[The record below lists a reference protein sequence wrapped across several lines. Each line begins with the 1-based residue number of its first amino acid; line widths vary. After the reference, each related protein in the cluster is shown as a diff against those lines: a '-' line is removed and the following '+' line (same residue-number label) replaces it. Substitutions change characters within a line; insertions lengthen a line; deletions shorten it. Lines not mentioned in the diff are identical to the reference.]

1 MNLCVPLEVVLP
13 TPQNSHRHSYPTL
26 LQSFPGMSTLLVG
39 VVGKWTWSLNDI
51 LVFSSLVAF
60 VFIVLACSLMW
71 TTRPVIK
78 KESPEQRA
86 ERRRSSWAPIQPENV
101 VDSNKSK
108 GSNSS
113 KTKEKKKLGK
123 KERLKDLERGTSELS
138 NSFEGESLLGEQLG
152 YFL

>member
-1 MNLCVPLEVVLP
+1 
-13 TPQNSHRHSYPTL
+13 
-26 LQSFPGMSTLLVG
+26 MSTLLLG

-86 ERRRSSWAPIQPENV
+86 ERRRSSWAPLQPEIV
-101 VDSNKSK
+101 GGSNKSK
-108 GSNSS
+108 LSNSS

-152 YFL
+152 YFLLVMTVH

>member
-1 MNLCVPLEVVLP
+1 
-13 TPQNSHRHSYPTL
+13 
-26 LQSFPGMSTLLVG
+26 MSALLVG

-71 TTRPVIK
+71 TTRPVVK

-86 ERRRSSWAPIQPENV
+86 ERRRSSWAPLQPENTV
-101 VDSNKSK
+101 GSVKSK
-108 GSNSS
+108 GSASS

-152 YFL
+152 YILLVTTVYCAAKF

>member
-1 MNLCVPLEVVLP
+1 
-13 TPQNSHRHSYPTL
+13 
-26 LQSFPGMSTLLVG
+26 MSAVLVG
-39 VVGKWTWSLNDI
+39 VIGKWTWSLNDI

-71 TTRPVIK
+71 TTRPVVK

-86 ERRRSSWAPIQPENV
+86 ERRRSSWAPLQQENTV
-101 VDSNKSK
+101 GSVKSK
-108 GSNSS
+108 GSASS

-152 YFL
+152 

>member
-1 MNLCVPLEVVLP
+1 
-13 TPQNSHRHSYPTL
+13 
-26 LQSFPGMSTLLVG
+26 MSAVLVG

-60 VFIVLACSLMW
+60 VLIVVACSLMW
-71 TTRPVIK
+71 TTRPVMK
-78 KESPEQRA
+78 KEIPEQRA
-86 ERRRSSWAPIQPENV
+86 ERRRSSWAPIQPENAGG
-101 VDSNKSK
+101 SNKSK

-113 KTKEKKKLGK
+113 KSKEKKKLGK

-152 YFL
+152 YILSGHCSFGLSNFDEFY

>member
-1 MNLCVPLEVVLP
+1 
-13 TPQNSHRHSYPTL
+13 
-26 LQSFPGMSTLLVG
+26 MSTLLLG

-86 ERRRSSWAPIQPENV
+86 ERRRSSWAPLQPEIV
-101 VDSNKSK
+101 GGSSKSK
-108 GSNSS
+108 LSNSS

-152 YFL
+152 FLLIIDHCLLLLIRL

>member
-1 MNLCVPLEVVLP
+1 
-13 TPQNSHRHSYPTL
+13 
-26 LQSFPGMSTLLVG
+26 MSTLLLG

-86 ERRRSSWAPIQPENV
+86 ERRRSSWAPLQPEIV
-101 VDSNKSK
+101 GGSSKSK
-108 GSNSS
+108 LSNSS

-152 YFL
+152 FLLIIDHCLFLLIKLRRDPLIIYLDTL

>member
-1 MNLCVPLEVVLP
+1 
-13 TPQNSHRHSYPTL
+13 
-26 LQSFPGMSTLLVG
+26 MSTLLLG
-39 VVGKWTWSLNDI
+39 VIGKWTWSLNDI

-86 ERRRSSWAPIQPENV
+86 ERRRSSWAPLQPEV
-101 VDSNKSK
+101 AGGSSKSK
-108 GSNSS
+108 VSNSS
-113 KTKEKKKLGK
+113 KTKEKKRLGK

-152 YFL
+152 YLLIIDHCLFLLIKLRLDPLTIYLDSL

>member
-1 MNLCVPLEVVLP
+1 
-13 TPQNSHRHSYPTL
+13 
-26 LQSFPGMSTLLVG
+26 MSTLLLG

-78 KESPEQRA
+78 KETPEQRA
-86 ERRRSSWAPIQPENV
+86 ERRRSSWAPLQPEIAGG
-101 VDSNKSK
+101 SSKSK
-108 GSNSS
+108 VSNSS

-152 YFL
+152 YLLIIDHCLLIKLRLDPLTIYLDSL

>member
-1 MNLCVPLEVVLP
+1 
-13 TPQNSHRHSYPTL
+13 
-26 LQSFPGMSTLLVG
+26 MSTLLLG

-86 ERRRSSWAPIQPENV
+86 ERRRSSWAPLQPEV
-101 VDSNKSK
+101 AGGSSKSK
-108 GSNSS
+108 VSNSS
-113 KTKEKKKLGK
+113 KTKEKKRLGK

-152 YFL
+152 YLLIIDHCLFLLIKLRLDPLTIYLDSL

>member
-1 MNLCVPLEVVLP
+1 
-13 TPQNSHRHSYPTL
+13 
-26 LQSFPGMSTLLVG
+26 MSTLLLG

-86 ERRRSSWAPIQPENV
+86 ERRRSSWDPLQPEIV
-101 VDSNKSK
+101 GGSNKSK
-108 GSNSS
+108 LSNSS

-123 KERLKDLERGTSELS
+123 KERLQDLERGTSELS

-152 YFL
+152 FLLIIDHCLFLLIKLRRDPLIIYLDTL

>member
-1 MNLCVPLEVVLP
+1 M
-13 TPQNSHRHSYPTL
+13 
-26 LQSFPGMSTLLVG
+26 
-39 VVGKWTWSLNDI
+39 NDI

-86 ERRRSSWAPIQPENV
+86 ERRRSSWAPLQPENTV
-101 VDSNKSK
+101 GSVKSK
-108 GSNSS
+108 GSASS
-113 KTKEKKKLGK
+113 KTKEKKKVGK

-152 YFL
+152 YILLVTTVYCAAKF